1 MIKKES
7 IEHKKILNYI
17 EDSLGIPFDHL
28 NTSPSTSYEYYLSD
42 LPLRPDALLEDN
54 DTIYLID
61 IKSKATIDTI
71 ARMNL
76 LRDLWLHN
84 EDMERRKNIQL
95 VVAAKAFPEREKR
108 IMDQLGII
116 MLKLPWTF
124 KPASNEQFGSKTHRI
139 TSDRSWKIVSRL
151 LKEKKTSIRQLSLI
165 ENVSYGWSHKTIQ
178 ALIQQNIV
186 KRDHNHVSIS
196 NVDKLLNGVAWERPL
211 ANLKIDEINISF
223 NEPMHAAREITEA
236 FAMQDD
242 MPVGFTAYTAAS
254 LYTGY
259 GVRHDAVYLYL
270 KDEHL
275 DHFRELFESHS
286 GNTIKAVVYR
296 PDRDVFQDSR
306 KKEGVGIV
314 SPSQTLLDL
323 AGMGYSAMDI
333 TKEMVSI
340 YDTI

>member
-7 IEHKKILNYI
+7 IEHKEILNYI
-17 EDSLGIPFDHL
+17 KDSLGISSDHL
-28 NTSPSTSYEYYLSD
+28 NTSLSTSYEYYVSD

-54 DTIYLID
+54 DTIYLIE
-61 IKSKATIDTI
+61 IKSKATIDTV

-76 LRDLWLHN
+76 LRDLWLQN
-84 EDMERRKNIQL
+84 EEMEKRKSIQL
-95 VVAAKAFPEREKR
+95 VVAAKSFPEREKR

-124 KPASNEQFGSKTHRI
+124 KPGSNEQFGSKTHRI
-139 TSDRSWKIVSRL
+139 TSDKSWKIVSRL
-151 LKEKKTSIRQLSLI
+151 LKEKKTSIRQLSLL
-165 ENVSYGWSHKTIQ
+165 ENVSYGWAHKTVQ
-178 ALIQQNIV
+178 ALMRQNIV
-186 KRDHNHVSIS
+186 KQDHNHVSIS

-211 ANLKIDEINISF
+211 ANLKIDEIRIPFSGS
-223 NEPMHAAREITEA
+223 MHAAREITEA
-236 FAMQDD
+236 FAMQDN
-242 MPVGFTAYTAAS
+242 MPVGFTTYTAAS

-270 KDEHL
+270 RDEHL

-306 KKEGVGIV
+306 EKEGIRIV

-333 TKEMVSI
+333 TKEMVSM